1 MIELLIELGFPLA
14 LLLVA
19 YGSGRWIEKRHY
31 RSIRSREA
39 QLRDLP
45 AVTFRQIPKG
55 WDVERSDLVTGS
67 VVVSVDHFKRFLAG
81 LRMIFGGRVKSYEAL
96 LDRARREALLR
107 CKEHAQ
113 SRGFQAIV
121 NVRLETTR
129 MAASR
134 RQGKA
139 TAGVEVLAFGTG
151 LRLRRDPA

>member
-1 MIELLIELGFPLA
+1 MIELIIQLVLPLA
-14 LLLVA
+14 LLAVA
-19 YGSGRWIEKRHY
+19 YISGRLIERSHY

-39 QLRDLP
+39 ELRNMP
-45 AVTFRQIPKG
+45 AVTFKQVPKG

-81 LRMIFGGRVKSYEAL
+81 LRMVFGGRVKSYESL

-129 MAASR
+129 MASSR

-151 LRLRRDPA
+151 LRLRREPA